1 MIYPFLDCVSLRGLA
16 KDQWQKWNIIR
27 MVFGKSEKLRGIFES
42 NNIDFSPDNIKV
54 FREKFSNHLAV
65 LLSRENCVCNL
76 DKEGKSKHPLK
87 LETFLESE
95 IEVPSNCPSIDFDKT
110 LDPTLPT
117 ISTIKDSQPSIYW
130 DNLLDYFLEEITN
143 AKLDRKLLEY
153 DVGSTP
159 EVWQDRITRWFK
171 FYFEQ
176 KDYYEID
183 EEHGDNSSKTYISR
197 VRKFLDI
204 GELNHVKERFSE
216 KYITNQL
223 LEAVKTKS
231 PEAFSSYR
239 FFQGNCTTHRLADMP
254 SDLCIHYQDQ
264 HLLSINIKFTL
275 KSPDKFLAATPET
288 NFRPTALLLLNV
300 DYSKNK
306 RGAYVAF
313 KKLAKEEQGE
323 RLKKMPVI
331 TGEGKE
337 IWRKIAEEIIAE
349 KKSKEEEK

>member
-1 MIYPFLDCVSLRGLA
+1 MVFKNQNYVNLRGLG
-16 KDQWQKWNIIR
+16 KDQWQKYHITR
-27 MVFGKSEKLRGIFES
+27 MVFDKSEKLRGVFEE
-42 NNIDFSPDNIKV
+42 NNIEFTPDNIKI
-54 FREKFSNHLAV
+54 FREEFSNHLAV
-65 LLSRENCVCNL
+65 LLSRENCLCGI
-76 DKEGKSKHPLK
+76 DKEGRAKHPLI
-87 LETFLESE
+87 LETFLRSE
-95 IEVPSNCPSIDFDKT
+95 IEIPSNCPSIDFDKT

-204 GELNHVKERFSE
+204 AELNHVKERFSE
-216 KYITNQL
+216 RYITKQL

-231 PEAFSSYR
+231 PQDFSSYR
-239 FFQGNCTTHRLADMP
+239 FLQGSCVVHRVADMP
-254 SDLCIHYQDQ
+254 SDLCIHYQEK
-264 HLLSINIKFTL
+264 HLMSINIKFTL

-288 NFRPTALLLLNV
+288 NFRPAALLLLNV
-300 DYSKNK
+300 DYSKKK

-313 KKLAKEEQGE
+313 KLLAERETGE
-323 RLKKMPVI
+323 RLKKMPII

-337 IWRKIAEEIIAE
+337 RWGKIAEEIIAA
-349 KKSKEEEK
+349 KKDR